1 MKTKTESPPET
12 PSEAPTQRAWYHRL
26 VSLIWSKRGGQA
38 HEENT
43 RRYHEM
49 LRASMDNQPL
59 TSAQCVTFDWSP
71 EMIAFFEDMSVA
83 ESKANKQLHN
93 PAKSD

>member
-1 MKTKTESPPET
+1 
-12 PSEAPTQRAWYHRL
+12 
-26 VSLIWSKRGGQA
+26 
-38 HEENT
+38 
-43 RRYHEM
+43 M